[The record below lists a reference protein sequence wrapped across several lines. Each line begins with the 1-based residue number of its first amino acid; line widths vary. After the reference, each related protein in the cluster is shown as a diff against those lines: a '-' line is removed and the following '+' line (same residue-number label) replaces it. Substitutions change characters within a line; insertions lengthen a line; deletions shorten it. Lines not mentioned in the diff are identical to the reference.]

1 MCLILLAAH
10 MHSAYPLVLAAN
22 RDERYDRPAAPAA
35 WWSDAPGVL
44 AGRDLEGRG
53 TWMGVA
59 RDGRWAAVTNVREP
73 SVPQRPDAPSR
84 GWLVSGFLSGAWT
97 AEAYLASLAPR
108 ADEWNGFNLL
118 VGDAGDAW
126 WLSNRAPGPVRIEPG
141 VHGLSNA
148 LLDTPWPKVE
158 RGRDDLARI
167 LAGPEDEIEP
177 SLFRT
182 LALRDPAPDDRLPD
196 TGVGLDAERALSSLF
211 ISSPAYGTR
220 ASTVLRIRRDRRV
233 FFTERS
239 IDPASGQWSEV
250 RHEFEADGASHRDT
264 E

>member
-1 MCLILLAAH
+1 MCLILLATQ

-22 RDERYDRPAAPAA
+22 RDECYDRPAAPAT
-35 WWSDAPGVL
+35 WWAEAPGML
-44 AGRDLEGRG
+44 AGRDLQGRG

-59 RDGRWAAVTNVREP
+59 RDGRWAAVTNVREL
-73 SVPQRPDAPSR
+73 SVPERRDAPSR
-84 GWLVSGFLSGAWT
+84 GWLVSDFLRGAWSV
-97 AEAYLASLAPR
+97 EAYLAALAPR

-118 VGDAGDAW
+118 VGDAAGAW
-126 WLSNRAPGPVRIEPG
+126 WLSNRAEGPVRVEPG

-167 LAGPEDEIEP
+167 LAGPEDAMEA

-196 TGVGLDAERALSSLF
+196 TGVGIHAERMLSSLF
-211 ISSPAYGTR
+211 ISSLGYGTR
-220 ASTVLRIRRDRRV
+220 ASTVLRIRRDGRV
-233 FFTERS
+233 FFAERT
-239 IDPASGQWSEV
+239 IDPESDRWTEV
-250 RHEFEADGASHRDT
+250 RHEFEVGQGS
-264 E
+264 

>member
-1 MCLILLAAH
+1 MCLILLATR

-35 WWSDAPGVL
+35 WWGDAPGVL

-73 SVPQRPDAPSR
+73 SVPQRGDAPSR
-84 GWLVSGFLSGAWT
+84 GGLVSGFLRAAWRP
-97 AEAYLASLAPR
+97 EAYVASIAPR
-108 ADEWNGFNLL
+108 AGEWNGFNLL
-118 VGDAGDAW
+118 AGDADGAW
-126 WLSNRAPGPVRIEPG
+126 WLSNRAPGPVRVEPG

-148 LLDTPWPKVE
+148 LLQTPWPKVE

-167 LAGPEDEIEP
+167 LAGPEQGMEG

-182 LALRDPAPDDRLPD
+182 LALRDPAPDERLPD
-196 TGVGLDAERALSSLF
+196 TGVGVEAERMLSSLF
-211 ISSPAYGTR
+211 VSSPAYGTR
-220 ASTVLRIRRDRRV
+220 ASTVLRIRRDGRV
-233 FFTERS
+233 FFTERT
-239 IDPASGQWSEV
+239 IDPHSGRWTEA
-250 RHEFEADGASHRDT
+250 RHEFEVEQTS
-264 E
+264 

>member
-1 MCLILLAAH
+1 MCLILLATQ

-53 TWMGVA
+53 TWLGVA

-73 SVPQRPDAPSR
+73 SVPQRGDAPSR
-84 GWLVSGFLSGAWT
+84 GWLVSELLRGA
-97 AEAYLASLAPR
+97 APADAYLAALASR
-108 ADEWNGFNLL
+108 AGEWNGFNLL
-118 VGDAGDAW
+118 AGDADGAW
-126 WLSNRAPGPVRIEPG
+126 WLSNRAPGPVRVEPG

-167 LAGPEDEIEP
+167 LAGPEDAMEA
-177 SLFRT
+177 SLFGT
-182 LALRDPAPDDRLPD
+182 LALRDPAPDDRLPN
-196 TGVGLDAERALSSLF
+196 TGVGMEAERVLSSLF

-220 ASTVLRIRRDRRV
+220 ASTVLRIRGDGRV
-233 FFTERS
+233 FLTERTV
-239 IDPASGQWSEV
+239 DPASDSWTEV
-250 RHEFEADGASHRDT
+250 RHEFDAGRAS
-264 E
+264 

>member
-1 MCLILLAAH
+1 MCLILLATQ

-35 WWSDAPGVL
+35 WWADAPGVL
-44 AGRDLEGRG
+44 AGRDLEGLG

-73 SVPQRPDAPSR
+73 SVPQRGDAPSR
-84 GWLVSGFLSGAWT
+84 GWLVSDFLRGA
-97 AEAYLASLAPR
+97 APAKPYLAALAPR
-108 ADEWNGFNLL
+108 ANEWNGFNLL
-118 VGDAGDAW
+118 VGDAEGAW
-126 WLSNRAPGPVRIEPG
+126 WLSNRAEGPVRVAPG

-167 LAGPEDEIEP
+167 LAGPVDGIEE

-182 LALRDPAPDDRLPD
+182 LALRDPAPDDLLPD
-196 TGVGLDAERALSSLF
+196 TGVGLEAERMLSSLF
-211 ISSPAYGTR
+211 ISSAAYGTR
-220 ASTVLRIRRDRRV
+220 ASTVLRIRRDGRV
-233 FFTERS
+233 FLTERT
-239 IDPASGQWSEV
+239 IDPASHSWTEV
-250 RHEFEADGASHRDT
+250 RHEFDVARAS
-264 E
+264 